1 MQPVSIVATVL
12 NEVRDI
18 GRMVPSL
25 LHQEPPAA
33 EVVIV
38 DGGSSDGTWEWLSA
52 AQSTRMGA
60 GTRLVAIRDESCS
73 LRHSPGPV
81 SRGRNVAIAA
91 AQCQIIATADAGC
104 SYAPGWLASLTGPI
118 AAGQARYAL
127 GGTCLDPSDHTVWD
141 VASAPFFSI
150 KLAPTEPT
158 KSCTARSM
166 AFTRELWQ
174 QIGGFPEDVLVGEDT
189 LFDLEARRRTL
200 PYFAPNAKALYRPQ
214 NTFRSAAHQLARYA
228 ISDGQAGVRSAR
240 LFRNATRCVAELA
253 VLALL
258 PWSWIPLAA
267 DFVLECWFA
276 FKRDWRFL
284 PRFGSRAILA
294 RIAFS
299 VAVPWI
305 VAVNHIRGRFSSE
318 RLTNRQNA

>member
-1 MQPVSIVATVL
+1 MQPVSVVATVL
-12 NEVRDI
+12 NENQDI
-18 GRMVPSL
+18 GRMVSSL
-25 LHQEPPAA
+25 LRQDPPAA
-33 EVVIV
+33 ELVIV
-38 DGGSSDGTWEWLSA
+38 DGGSSDGTWEWLCE
-52 AQSTRMGA
+52 AQKATTGA
-60 GTRLVAIRDESCS
+60 PTRLVAIRDESCS

-91 AQCQIIATADAGC
+91 AQSQIIATADAGC
-104 SYAPGWLASLTGPI
+104 TYAPKWLANLTGPLV
-118 AAGQARYAL
+118 AGQAYYAL
-127 GGTCLDPSDHTVWD
+127 GGTCLDPKDHTVWD
-141 VASAPFFSI
+141 VASAPFFSV

-158 KSCTARSM
+158 QSCTARSM

-189 LFDLEARRRTL
+189 LFDLEARRLTR
-200 PYFAPNAKALYRPQ
+200 PFFAPDAKAVYRPQ

-228 ISDGQAGVRSAR
+228 ISDGQAGVRWAR
-240 LFRNATRCVAELA
+240 MFRNAARCLAELA

-258 PWSWIPLAA
+258 AWSWMPIAA
-267 DFVLECWFA
+267 DLVLECWFA

-284 PRFGSRAILA
+284 LRFGVQAIFA
-294 RIAFS
+294 RFAFS

-305 VAVNHIRGRFSSE
+305 VAINQIRGRFSSE